1 MPNSTV
7 PEHTSSPAPAGP
19 DKSSLLLGW
28 LLNFWRN
35 LENIAFVLVLL
46 LIGLYFVLQSNW
58 VQNWLINRITNY
70 LSTELQATVQIGHLD
85 IAFFD
90 NLALEQVYI
99 SDLRGDTLLYA
110 GQLTAGLK
118 NNIFSLFNDRLEFDE
133 ITLHQARVNLRRYAG
148 EYDFNYQFLADY
160 FGGSSSKPKR
170 KKPPFSIK
178 IRTLRL
184 DDVVL
189 LQHSEVSGQKMTIH
203 LPSLLAKVNNFD
215 PNSKI
220 ADIES
225 VELSGFFFD
234 FEDYPSQKMP
244 PRPTALPDTSS
255 QQLPAVPFRFFLRH
269 FQLEAG
275 RFDLDRYFIT
285 PQKTTPPG
293 VMDYNHLSVHNIAIK
308 ADSIEFTSDY
318 RFEGMVQ
325 HLSAEEQ
332 SGFAIRH
339 AKADKLTANDTCTAL
354 YGTLI
359 QTDRSSLGDTIVFNY
374 SEYRDFYRFNNQVK
388 FDIRLQ
394 PESYLTLGDLRP
406 LQKSLYQNSFFEKND
421 ALKVGLAGTVRGKVN
436 QLDARGLQAKI
447 GAATLL
453 EFDMDGEDLAKGTD
467 VMRLEMRFKKLQS
480 NLNELEQIIP
490 GLALPSRF
498 DRLGNFNFVGN
509 YNLLFG
515 YNHILDGK
523 LQSDIGA
530 GSLDMKLDLSRGTDN
545 AYYSGRL
552 NLHHL
557 KLNTITNNADFG
569 DASFNLEIEEGSHGL
584 KASNMHARVKGTLDS
599 LEFRDYSYHAVV
611 LDGIFSPSLFEGKAS
626 IDDPNLQFAFDGT
639 LNLQGEVPIYKFSTD
654 LKKADLKNLNLSQKD
669 LVLSAN
675 VDNVRLTGK
684 TIADLAGKAAVYDIR
699 IRQQLDDKTIY
710 HHIDSIRFE
719 SSFLSDDYRHF
730 AIQSEILTAEVD
742 GRYNLGTAVN
752 NLLRLLS
759 RHFPVF
765 AAQLKLPKADSSLL
779 NDQYRF
785 GIHITNT
792 QDLTRLLDRQ
802 LDTIANVSIGG
813 QVNAEAGFTELYA
826 QIPRIKY
833 GSTSIN
839 QLALNW
845 RSELNTAA
853 FILNAPSTSLT
864 KKNKLPPIMIK
875 GNINKDSLHFK
886 MDSKDPNALLIN
898 SVLLKG
904 AITVVDSLWQVHF
917 DTSNFEFLEH
927 DWVIEKDNYIRFGNQ
942 YIEAHN
948 VELYCYNRRIFFETF
963 NRGRG
968 LKLLFSN
975 FDLDFFNQF
984 IPLKGIQLDGML
996 SDFDLS
1002 IQDVFSLQ
1010 KAELNIGINELII
1023 NKTSYGELFGS
1034 WSLESLNHP
1043 LEWKVT
1049 NLKLKEEAS
1058 LITSGAWMLPSDSV
1072 GYSALTNQSLRSGEL
1087 YSDVRAEKYP
1097 MQVLQLFIPGI
1108 SKTSG
1113 RLKLNAVFDNRI
1125 PKRAP
1130 KMNLDGRLEIQ
1141 EGSFVI
1147 DYLNTPFHIKNQ
1159 HLRIT
1164 HDSIW
1169 ASGKPYATVGIQLDT
1184 IYDDSQKSMA
1194 LVKGGLKHDFFSKW
1208 KIECEVQSVGD
1219 NFKLLDTQKPNN
1231 PDYYGTGYGSFKAV
1245 FGGTFSRTEIKV
1257 DAVARSGSRLFI
1269 PLTETSEAPEIT
1281 FINFKPKVA
1290 LPETSPKNATPR
1302 KKLNPAESSGLNIE
1316 MNITLTDQA
1325 EVQLIFDEKA
1335 GDILKGKGVGDITI
1349 LATRDG
1355 DFKMYGSYTIRSGEY
1370 LFTLLNIANKPFT
1383 VLNGGTISWFGDPY
1397 GAQINITATYSET
1410 APLYDLIRDE
1420 LAIVGSNP
1428 ALIAEANKSTR
1439 VSVNMLLTGD
1449 LFKPSIAFSLAFP
1462 NVTAQLK
1469 NFADNKLRLLA
1480 QDPNEI
1486 NRQVFGL
1493 ILFGS
1498 FLPPDQFTP
1507 KSAGEYVSTLTQFVS
1522 SQLSRYLTGIVSEYF
1537 GGSVSSLDLD
1547 ITYKDNAVDFTS
1559 ANAITSGRDL
1569 QLRMRGGFAEDRIT
1583 IQIGS
1588 QFGIARPGVNVQ
1600 DGFIGEDIVIE
1611 IQPIKDKQWRFKVY
1625 QRSEPDLAGGG
1636 FRNRFGIG
1644 LSFSREFDSFG
1655 DLRSGISKWIAS
1667 VKKEKHPP
1675 YQ

>member
-7 PEHTSSPAPAGP
+7 PENTPSKAPKQPGTS
-19 DKSSLLLGW
+19 KVLFGW
-28 LLNFWRN
+28 LLQFWRN
-35 LENIAFVLVLL
+35 LENAAFVLVLL

-58 VQNWLINRITNY
+58 VQNWLISRITNY
-70 LSTELQATVQIGHLD
+70 LSTELQATVQIGHVD

-90 NLALEQVYI
+90 NLALEQVFI
-99 SDLRGDTLLYA
+99 ADLRGDTLLYA
-110 GQLTAGLK
+110 GQLSAGLK
-118 NNIFSLFNDRLEFDE
+118 NNIFSLFRNQLEFDE
-133 ITLHQARVNLRRYAG
+133 ITLNQARVNLRRYAG
-148 EYDFNYQFLADY
+148 EYDFNYQFLADF
-160 FGGSSSKPKR
+160 FGGTNKKPK
-170 KKPPFSIK
+170 KEKPPFSIK

-184 DDVVL
+184 DDVIF
-189 LQHSEVSGQKMTIH
+189 LQHSEVSGQKMTVHIPH
-203 LPSLLAKVNNFD
+203 ALAKVNNFD

-225 VELSGFFFD
+225 IELVGFFFD

-244 PRPTALPDTSS
+244 PRQLPPPDTSLS
-255 QQLPAVPFRFFLRH
+255 VTPSVPFQFYLRH

-275 RFDLDRYFIT
+275 RFDMDRFFVT
-285 PQKTTPPG
+285 PQKTTPLG
-293 VMDYNHLSVHNIAIK
+293 VMDYNHLSVKNIELK
-308 ADSIEFTSDY
+308 ADSFHFTSNYD
-318 RFEGMVQ
+318 FKGIVQ
-325 HLSAEEQ
+325 HLAAEEQ
-332 SGFAIRH
+332 SGFTIQH
-339 AKADKLTANDTCTAL
+339 AHAHQLSVTDTAAAL

-359 QTDRSSLGDTIVFNY
+359 QTNRSSLGDTILFHY
-374 SEYRDFYRFNNQVK
+374 SEYRDFYRFNNQVN
-388 FDIRLQ
+388 FEVRLN
-394 PESYLTLGDLRP
+394 EKSYLTLGDLRP
-406 LQKSLYQNSFFEKND
+406 LQSRLYQNSFFEKND
-421 ALKVGLAGTVRGKVN
+421 ALKIGLTGTLRGKVN
-436 QLDARGLQAKI
+436 QLDGRGVK
-447 GAATLL
+447 ATLGTSTQL

-467 VMRLEMRFKKLQS
+467 LMRLEMRFKKLQS
-480 NLNELEQIIP
+480 NLNEIEKIIP
-490 GLALPSRF
+490 GLNLPSRF
-498 DRLGNFNFVGN
+498 DRLGNFSFAGN

-515 YNHILDGK
+515 YNHILDGS
-523 LQSDIGA
+523 LRSDIGA

-557 KLNTITNNADFG
+557 KLNTITNNPDFG
-569 DASFNLEIEEGSHGL
+569 EASFNLEIEEGSHGL
-584 KASNMHARVKGTLDS
+584 KSSNMHARVKGRLDS
-599 LEFRDYSYHAVV
+599 LEFRGYSYHAVV
-611 LDGIFSPSLFEGKAS
+611 LDGLFSPSIFEGKAS
-626 IDDPNLQFAFDGT
+626 INDPNLQFAFDGT
-639 LNLQGEVPIYKFSTD
+639 LNLQGSVPIYKFSTD
-654 LKKADLKNLNLSQKD
+654 LKRLDLKNLNLSKDD
-669 LVLSAN
+669 LVISAN

-684 TIADLAGKAAVYDIR
+684 TIADLAGKAAIYDIR
-699 IRQQLDDKTIY
+699 IRQQLEDKTLY

-765 AAQLKLPKADSSLL
+765 AEQLQLPKADSAVL

-785 GIHITNT
+785 GIHISNT
-792 QDLTRLLDRQ
+792 QDLTRLIDRQ
-802 LDTIANVSIGG
+802 LDTISNVSIGG

-833 GSTSIN
+833 GGTSIN

-864 KKNKLPPIMIK
+864 KKNQLPPILLK
-875 GNINKDSLHFK
+875 GSINQDTLHFK
-886 MDSKDPNALLIN
+886 LDSKDPNALLIN

-942 YIEAHN
+942 YIESHN
-948 VELYCYNRRIFFETF
+948 VELYCFNRRIFFETF
-963 NRGRG
+963 NQGKG

-975 FDLDFFNQF
+975 FELDFFNQF
-984 IPLKGIQLDGML
+984 IPLKNIKLDGML

-1002 IQDVFSLQ
+1002 IQNVFNFQ
-1010 KAELNIGINELII
+1010 DAELNIGINQLII
-1023 NKTSYGELFGS
+1023 NNTSYGELFGS
-1034 WSLESLNHP
+1034 IGLKSLKHP

-1049 NLKLKEEAS
+1049 NLNLPSGVS
-1058 LITSGAWMLPSDSV
+1058 LITSGAYMLSGDTP
-1072 GYSALTNQSLRSGEL
+1072 GYSPQTNQSLRTGDL
-1087 YSDVRAEKYP
+1087 YAAITAENYP

-1108 SKTSG
+1108 SKTNG
-1113 RLKLNAVFDNRI
+1113 RLKLNAILDNRV

-1130 KMNLDGRLEIQ
+1130 KMNLDGKLEIQ

-1159 HLRIT
+1159 PLRIT

-1169 ASGKPYATVGIQLDT
+1169 AYGKPQTTGVRYDT
-1184 IYDDSQKSMA
+1184 IYDDSKKSMA
-1194 LVKGGLKHDFFSKW
+1194 LVKGGLKHDFFTSW
-1208 KIECEVQSVGD
+1208 KIECEVQSVSD

-1245 FGGTFSRTEIKV
+1245 FGGTFSRTDIKV
-1257 DAVARSGSRLFI
+1257 DATARAGSRLFI

-1281 FINFKPKVA
+1281 FINFKPKTS
-1290 LPETSPKNATPR
+1290 LPEAPPSSSTPR

-1355 DFKMYGSYTIRSGEY
+1355 DFKMYGSYTIRNGEY

-1636 FRNRFGIG
+1636 FRNRFGVG
-1644 LSFSREFDSFG
+1644 LSFSRDFDSFG
-1655 DLRSGISKWIAS
+1655 DLRSGISKWISS
-1667 VKKEKHPP
+1667 VRKEKHPP